1 MCPTLK
7 EINNYDIKE
16 SYTHIP
22 RGTSIYMRTHKQMVT
37 YAYNPALYHNFQII
51 GSILLYIPINRLN
64 QSGLD
69 IT

>member
-1 MCPTLK
+1 MCPTIK
-7 EINNYDIKE
+7 EINNYDLKE

-22 RGTSIYMRTHKQMVT
+22 RGTSIYMRTHKKNGHLCVQS
-37 YAYNPALYHNFQII
+37 YHNFQII